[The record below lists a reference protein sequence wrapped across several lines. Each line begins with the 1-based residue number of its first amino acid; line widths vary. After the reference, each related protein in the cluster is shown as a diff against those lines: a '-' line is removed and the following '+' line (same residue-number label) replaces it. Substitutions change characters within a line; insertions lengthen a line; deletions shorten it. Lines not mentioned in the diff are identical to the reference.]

1 MRQRWHRVWW
11 GLRQEFT
18 WGREEL
24 VEGRWGWW
32 LNVLAYRVMAVWPWL
47 ASTYGSPQSRRTFR
61 LVTRHGAVVYYRA
74 HRGDVQGIREI
85 FIDEI
90 YRLPTGLAPLNLVD
104 LGANIGLASVWL
116 GTTYPLAHIVAVEPI
131 EENVS
136 LLRRNAEAN
145 GLSLEVIATAVGP
158 ESGSVRFADSTTTN
172 MGRVAEQGGTV
183 VPVTALLDVLARV
196 NLPNALL
203 KMDIEGMEG
212 PLLTQ
217 LDASWVRRFFAI
229 VMEMHPEYVNVGEL
243 VDVISQQGFDY
254 TESYEVTMG
263 YRRRKRERLFV
274 QRPN

>member
-61 LVTRHGAVVYYRA
+61 LVTRQGAVVYYRA

-90 YRLPTGLAPLNLVD
+90 YRLPSGLAPLNLVD

-131 EENVS
+131 EENVA

-145 GLSLEVIATAVGP
+145 GLSLEVIATAVGL
-158 ESGSVRFADSTTTN
+158 ENGSVRFADSTTTN

-183 VPVTALLDVLARV
+183 VPVTALLDVLTRV

-217 LDASWVRRFFAI
+217 LNASWVRRFFAI
-229 VMEMHPEYVNVGEL
+229 VVEMHPEYVNVGEL

-254 TESYEVTMG
+254 TESYEVTEG

>member
-18 WGREEL
+18 WGREEV
-24 VEGRWGWW
+24 VEGRWAWW

-47 ASTYGSPQSRRTFR
+47 AKTYGSPYSSRTFR
-61 LVTRHGAVVYYRA
+61 LVTRQGAVVHYRA

-90 YRLPTGLAPLNLVD
+90 YRLPLGLAPLSLVD

-116 GTTYPLAHIVAVEPI
+116 GTTYPLARIIAVEPI
-131 EENVS
+131 AENVS

-145 GLSLEVIATAVGP
+145 GLSLEIFATAVGP
-158 ESGSVRFADSTTTN
+158 ESGRVHFADSPTTN
-172 MGRVAEQGGTV
+172 MGRVTDQGGTV
-183 VPVTALLDVLARV
+183 VAVTALSDVLARV
-196 NLPNALL
+196 TLPQALL

-217 LDASWVRRFFAI
+217 LDPSWVRTFAVI

-243 VDVISQQGFDY
+243 VEAITRQGFDY
-254 TESYEVTMG
+254 TESYEITEG
-263 YRRRKRERLFV
+263 FRRRKRERLFV
-274 QRPN
+274 QRPS